1 MGWKLGKGT
10 LLFYIR
16 PFFKDLSF
24 NLAQINFYLIYSAR
38 IEDLALRAWAIGARW
53 QLKTQVLFFLFS
65 YTPHLAQGHNGLPCY
80 HAPYSVVI
88 PFHLSQ
94 GYNAYPKRP
103 QNHSLCGLFKCKKT
117 NKKKN
122 RNAYGI
128 PVFLH
133 NIVSVSSPY
142 FVSTSAI
149 FSPQSTSIMANCRSV
164 ITRTRTD
171 PVCGKF

>member
-1 MGWKLGKGT
+1 MNAFERSSSGVVVPYYLSQGYNYHV
-10 LLFYIR
+10 LHLHHFYVVV
-16 PFFKDLSF
+16 PYYLS
-24 NLAQINFYLIYSAR
+24 
-38 IEDLALRAWAIGARW
+38 
-53 QLKTQVLFFLFS
+53 
-65 YTPHLAQGHNGLPCY
+65 QGYNGLP
-80 HAPYSVVI
+80 ASPLPVLVVVPYYLSQGYNPRTPVPSVWIVVV
-88 PFHLSQ
+88 PYYLSQ

-103 QNHSLCGLFKCKKT
+103 QNHSLCGLFKCQKT

-142 FVSTSAI
+142 FVSMSAS

-164 ITRTRTD
+164 ITKTRTD
-171 PVCGKF
+171 PVCGRF

>member
-1 MGWKLGKGT
+1 MVVVP
-10 LLFYIR
+10 YY
-16 PFFKDLSF
+16 LSQGY
-24 NLAQINFYLIYSAR
+24 N
-38 IEDLALRAWAIGARW
+38 ALRTGTRKPRVVVPYY
-53 QLKTQVLFFLFS
+53 LS
-65 YTPHLAQGHNGLPCY
+65 QGYNRVKELTIRNHVVV
-80 HAPYSVVI
+80 PYY
-88 PFHLSQ
+88 LSQ

-103 QNHSLCGLFKCKKT
+103 QNHSLCGLFKCQKT

-142 FVSTSAI
+142 FVSMSAS

-164 ITRTRTD
+164 ITKTRTD
-171 PVCGKF
+171 PVCGRF

>member
-1 MGWKLGKGT
+1 MVVVPYYLSQGYNILRFFRT
-10 LLFYIR
+10 R
-16 PFFKDLSF
+16 PSVVVPYYLSQGYNLSF
-24 NLAQINFYLIYSAR
+24 LPSAVRFVVVPYYLS
-38 IEDLALRAWAIGARW
+38 
-53 QLKTQVLFFLFS
+53 
-65 YTPHLAQGHNGLPCY
+65 QGYNRPISRRRLY
-80 HAPYSVVI
+80 RVVVPYY
-88 PFHLSQ
+88 LSQ

-103 QNHSLCGLFKCKKT
+103 QSEWFCGLFKCQKT

-142 FVSTSAI
+142 FVSMSAS

-164 ITRTRTD
+164 ITKTRTD
-171 PVCGKF
+171 PVCGRF

>member
-1 MGWKLGKGT
+1 MIELEVVVP
-10 LLFYIR
+10 YY
-16 PFFKDLSF
+16 LS
-24 NLAQINFYLIYSAR
+24 
-38 IEDLALRAWAIGARW
+38 
-53 QLKTQVLFFLFS
+53 
-65 YTPHLAQGHNGLPCY
+65 QGYNSSIQSLHKHPVVV
-80 HAPYSVVI
+80 PYY
-88 PFHLSQ
+88 LSQ

-103 QNHSLCGLFKCKKT
+103 QNHSLCGLFKCQKT

-142 FVSTSAI
+142 FVSMSAS

-164 ITRTRTD
+164 ITKTRTD
-171 PVCGKF
+171 PVCGRF

>member
-1 MGWKLGKGT
+1 MAVVVPYYLSQG
-10 LLFYIR
+10 YN
-16 PFFKDLSF
+16 DLSG
-24 NLAQINFYLIYSAR
+24 LYAHWRVVVPYYLSQGYNPGE
-38 IEDLALRAWAIGARW
+38 EDKVKAFVVVPYYL
-53 QLKTQVLFFLFS
+53 S
-65 YTPHLAQGHNGLPCY
+65 QGYNPN
-80 HAPYSVVI
+80 AERTRRSVVVV
-88 PFHLSQ
+88 PYYLSQ

-142 FVSTSAI
+142 FVSMSAS

-164 ITRTRTD
+164 ITKTRTD
-171 PVCGKF
+171 PVCGRF

>member
-1 MGWKLGKGT
+1 MTYSSVVIPFHLSQGYNLLCFRCLFHTVVIPFHLSQGYNSGVRKL
-10 LLFYIR
+10 FVSVVVI
-16 PFFKDLSF
+16 PFHLSQGYNRAFKES
-24 NLAQINFYLIYSAR
+24 NQQI
-38 IEDLALRAWAIGARW
+38 
-53 QLKTQVLFFLFS
+53 
-65 YTPHLAQGHNGLPCY
+65 
-80 HAPYSVVI
+80 VVI

>member
-1 MGWKLGKGT
+1 MVVVPYYLSQGYNLTILNKLG
-10 LLFYIR
+10 FIVVVPYY
-16 PFFKDLSF
+16 LSQGY
-24 NLAQINFYLIYSAR
+24 NVVRS
-38 IEDLALRAWAIGARW
+38 LALF
-53 QLKTQVLFFLFS
+53 T
-65 YTPHLAQGHNGLPCY
+65 
-80 HAPYSVVI
+80 SVVV
-88 PFHLSQ
+88 PYYLSQ

-103 QNHSLCGLFKCKKT
+103 QNHSLCGLFKCQKT

-142 FVSTSAI
+142 FVSMSAS

-164 ITRTRTD
+164 ITKTRTD
-171 PVCGKF
+171 PVCGRF

>member
-1 MGWKLGKGT
+1 MRLYLLRSWVVVVPYYLSQGYNKIKESSCSVLVVVPYYLSQGYNSTARQAPRKL
-10 LLFYIR
+10 
-16 PFFKDLSF
+16 
-24 NLAQINFYLIYSAR
+24 
-38 IEDLALRAWAIGARW
+38 
-53 QLKTQVLFFLFS
+53 VVV
-65 YTPHLAQGHNGLPCY
+65 
-80 HAPYSVVI
+80 PYY
-88 PFHLSQ
+88 LSQ

-103 QNHSLCGLFKCKKT
+103 QSEWFCGLFKCQKT

-142 FVSTSAI
+142 FVSMSAS

-164 ITRTRTD
+164 ITKTRTD
-171 PVCGKF
+171 PVCGRF

>member
-1 MGWKLGKGT
+1 MVVVPYYLSQGYNSHKVYNT
-10 LLFYIR
+10 YINVVV
-16 PFFKDLSF
+16 PYYLSQGYNRF
-24 NLAQINFYLIYSAR
+24 CPPYLS
-38 IEDLALRAWAIGARW
+38 
-53 QLKTQVLFFLFS
+53 
-65 YTPHLAQGHNGLPCY
+65 N
-80 HAPYSVVI
+80 SVVVPYYLSQGYNLRLLKAATI
-88 PFHLSQ
+88 TVVVPYYLSQ

-103 QNHSLCGLFKCKKT
+103 QNHSLCGLFKCQKT

-142 FVSTSAI
+142 FVSMSAS

-164 ITRTRTD
+164 ITKTRTD
-171 PVCGKF
+171 PVCGRF

>member
-1 MGWKLGKGT
+1 M
-10 LLFYIR
+10 
-16 PFFKDLSF
+16 
-24 NLAQINFYLIYSAR
+24 
-38 IEDLALRAWAIGARW
+38 
-53 QLKTQVLFFLFS
+53 S
-65 YTPHLAQGHNGLPCY
+65 YTAMPVVVPYYLSQGYNCRMCGKMSFIVVV
-80 HAPYSVVI
+80 PYYLSQGYNYIFKVSPSLSVVV
-88 PFHLSQ
+88 PYYLSQ

-103 QNHSLCGLFKCKKT
+103 QNHSLCGLFKCQKT

-142 FVSTSAI
+142 FVSMSAS

-164 ITRTRTD
+164 ITKTRTD
-171 PVCGKF
+171 PVCGRF

>member
-1 MGWKLGKGT
+1 MVVVP
-10 LLFYIR
+10 YY
-16 PFFKDLSF
+16 LSQGYNSFSRSSLRF
-24 NLAQINFYLIYSAR
+24 NVVVPYYLSQGYNK
-38 IEDLALRAWAIGARW
+38 LRASQRNFTVVVPYY
-53 QLKTQVLFFLFS
+53 LS
-65 YTPHLAQGHNGLPCY
+65 QGYNRPKILQRGTGVVV
-80 HAPYSVVI
+80 PYY
-88 PFHLSQ
+88 LSQ

-103 QNHSLCGLFKCKKT
+103 QNHSLCGLFKCQKT

-142 FVSTSAI
+142 FVSMSAS

-164 ITRTRTD
+164 ITKTRTD
-171 PVCGKF
+171 PVCGRF